1 MNSLTKKTL
10 VVGASTNPNRYAYT
24 AIVNLTQKKIPVV
37 AIGLKEGEVEG
48 VKIHSEPVAFSGI
61 HTVTLYVGPAN
72 QDTYIN
78 YIISLQPARV
88 IFNPGTYNEAF
99 IQQLKKHQIEA
110 EVACTLVLLATNQ
123 Y

>member
-1 MNSLTKKTL
+1 MNKKTL
-10 VVGASTNPNRYAYT
+10 VLGASTNPNRYAYT
-24 AIVNLTQKKIPVV
+24 AIQSLQQKKISVEAV
-37 AIGLKEGEVEG
+37 GLKEGEVAG
-48 VKIHSEPVAFSGI
+48 VKIHSEQVPFLGI

-72 QDTYIN
+72 QETYID
-78 YIISLQPARV
+78 YVISLQPKRV

-99 IQQLKKHQIEA
+99 IQQLQAHDIET